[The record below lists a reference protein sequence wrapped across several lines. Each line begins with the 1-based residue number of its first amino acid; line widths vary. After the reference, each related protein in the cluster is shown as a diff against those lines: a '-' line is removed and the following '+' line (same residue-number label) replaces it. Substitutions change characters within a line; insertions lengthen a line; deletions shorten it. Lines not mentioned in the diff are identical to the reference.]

1 MNAAVD
7 SIKRNFGVKTTKKVN
22 KDRNEAPN
30 SIVRGK
36 SKESLAA
43 SFSQPPEASLGGS
56 RSGSIS
62 SRFKEEKSR
71 LAGLLEKSSSKQKK
85 ESKQE
90 LPPDLFD
97 PEDWGQPFEPGTSVE
112 PKEAKEA
119 DQGLKAVQRAGSE
132 AGSETLPE
140 AQDSEEIVVNAID
153 MEETTEAAPPTAP
166 AVPSLA
172 HFLARSALEDALT
185 VDESLPWRRGRLVL
199 LGQGRAGKT
208 STVRSLVG
216 KPFDEKQTS
225 TLGVETSSCE
235 IHRSDAVN
243 WNETGHSSET
253 EGLLKQL
260 LTRHA
265 PAPAPVQAPPAPEE
279 KAAKAEGE
287 AMPEHERKRSASSVA
302 LASRLPIEE
311 VATRLEQQMTS
322 QSTGQAIT
330 FSTWDFG
337 GQSVFH
343 NLHHLFLS
351 RYSVYL
357 VVFKM
362 PHMLKDPHR
371 AVEMIRYWLN
381 SLALHAKGA
390 PILLVGT
397 HKDQV
402 KTSEEHR
409 RISERLLEI
418 LGDRLVEQVTPF
430 AKEQEDGLWFYP
442 IDNSLSGAVSPDPVV
457 AELRQAIEVVAKED
471 PEEYLERPIPIRW
484 RAILDI
490 LLEQEASFLTMTE
503 MKRMAAEQCL
513 PAWQLMPMLE
523 MFHELGV
530 LFHFSTPAEL
540 REIVILQPQWLVS
553 GMCQVIF
560 DWSLHEQEHHKV
572 IKLEM
577 KSAYDA
583 WREKGMVT
591 RRLLDRL
598 WEFGFEAPH
607 LKAFLLRFMEEV
619 ALVCEVDPGNFLVP
633 CLLPP
638 AAAVETA
645 APQSFVLDFGASFL
659 PDSLFRRLICYAV
672 QKSSRKDRLR
682 LFASHGFLSFEGH
695 DCCIRAKLESD
706 EIQVDLSS
714 QNDTGPWLV
723 LHTITNLVEHLRLD
737 FMKEIRYEVLLCH
750 PQNRQMRVKK
760 EDVEN
765 AREKGQAKFRPKGT
779 TRVVQTADFDAF
791 FNAETKPPSILVDS
805 QWRQL
810 KSTWPFLARHEHQFG
825 SAERTAL
832 YCYLRDPAHWGI
844 SWSALESIENDAKQH
859 FGSTYRDKSMW
870 HVVQEIVKPSCA
882 QTGAPMTL
890 VRNGWEVLPVQ
901 DFVTHCWREPFHEF
915 MDSLRH
921 AYDVNVVK
929 PNLFI
934 CAFSLFQGDV
944 SDIEQALGQ
953 SIPQAPFV
961 KALRSAERYVV
972 VRNRM
977 EDLYTRAWCLVEY
990 IYAKKFGF
998 YKDKVL
1004 ITGPNDFSASQTT
1017 CTQIRA
1023 SSEEDRLK
1031 IFKFIMDEGGPSVID
1046 PQISEFRAF
1055 DARFGA
1061 PM

>member
-1 MNAAVD
+1 M
-7 SIKRNFGVKTTKKVN
+7 FGLKTRKKVN
-22 KDRNEAPN
+22 KN
-30 SIVRGK
+30 SQEGPK
-36 SKESLAA
+36 SKESEAA
-43 SFSQPPEASLGGS
+43 SSSQPPERSLRRNLS
-56 RSGSIS
+56 E
-62 SRFKEEKSR
+62 KENRLPAR
-71 LAGLLEKSSSKQKK
+71 LAGLLEKRSKEKK
-85 ESKQE
+85 ESKE
-90 LPPDLFD
+90 PPPPDLFD
-97 PEDWGQPFEPGTSVE
+97 PEDWAEPSERGASAE
-112 PKEAKEA
+112 PRK
-119 DQGLKAVQRAGSE
+119 GLKTQGAGEES
-132 AGSETLPE
+132 LQ
-140 AQDSEEIVVNAID
+140 AQE
-153 MEETTEAAPPTAP
+153 EETTEAAPPEP
-166 AVPSLA
+166 AGTSLA
-172 HFLARSALEDALT
+172 HFLARSALEDALA

-216 KPFDEKQTS
+216 KPFDEAQNS

-243 WNETGHSSET
+243 WHETEGHSSET

-260 LTRHA
+260 LHR
-265 PAPAPVQAPPAPEE
+265 PDRAPPAED
-279 KAAKAEGE
+279 KAAKAAEE
-287 AMPEHERKRSASSVA
+287 VPKPERSGSRRLPEDAKRVEEQRKRSASSVA
-302 LASRLPIEE
+302 LAGRLPIEE

-322 QSTGQAIT
+322 QSTGHSIT

-362 PHMLKDPHR
+362 PHMMKDPQR

-390 PILLVGT
+390 PILSVGT

-402 KTSEEHR
+402 KTSEEHKK
-409 RISERLLEI
+409 ISEMLLEI

-442 IDNSLSGAVSPDPVV
+442 IDNSLSGARSPDPVV
-457 AELRQAIEVVAKED
+457 AELRHAIEVVAKED

-484 RAILDI
+484 HGILDI
-490 LLEQEASFLTMTE
+490 LLKQEESFLTMAE

-577 KSAYDA
+577 KSAYDS

-598 WEFGFEAPH
+598 WEFGFEEPH

-619 ALVCEVDPGNFLVP
+619 ALVCEVDPGTFLVP

-695 DCCIRAKLESD
+695 DCCIHAKLESD

-714 QNDTGPWLV
+714 QSDTGPWLV

-760 EDVEN
+760 EDVES

-791 FNAETKPPSILVDS
+791 FNAQSQPPSILVDS

-890 VRNGWEVLPVQ
+890 VRNGWQVLPVQ

-1004 ITGPNDFSASQTT
+1004 ITGPNDFSDSQTT

-1023 SSEEDRLK
+1023 SNEEDRLK

-1055 DARFGA
+1055 DARFGS
-1061 PM
+1061 PV

>member
-1 MNAAVD
+1 M
-7 SIKRNFGVKTTKKVN
+7 FGLKTRKKVN
-22 KDRNEAPN
+22 KN
-30 SIVRGK
+30 SQEGPK
-36 SKESLAA
+36 SKESEAA
-43 SFSQPPEASLGGS
+43 SSSQPPERSLRRNLS
-56 RSGSIS
+56 E
-62 SRFKEEKSR
+62 KENRLPAR
-71 LAGLLEKSSSKQKK
+71 LAGLLEKRSKEKK
-85 ESKQE
+85 ESKE
-90 LPPDLFD
+90 PPPPDLFD
-97 PEDWGQPFEPGTSVE
+97 PEDWAEPSERGASAE
-112 PKEAKEA
+112 PRK
-119 DQGLKAVQRAGSE
+119 GLKTQGAGEES
-132 AGSETLPE
+132 LQ
-140 AQDSEEIVVNAID
+140 AQE
-153 MEETTEAAPPTAP
+153 EETTEAAPPEP
-166 AVPSLA
+166 AGTSLA
-172 HFLARSALEDALT
+172 HFLARSALEDALA

-216 KPFDEKQTS
+216 KPFDEAQNS

-243 WNETGHSSET
+243 WHETEGHSSET

-260 LTRHA
+260 LHR
-265 PAPAPVQAPPAPEE
+265 PDRAPPAED
-279 KAAKAEGE
+279 KAAKAAEE
-287 AMPEHERKRSASSVA
+287 VPKPERSGSRRLPEDAKRVEEQRKRSASSVA
-302 LASRLPIEE
+302 LAGRLPIEE

-322 QSTGQAIT
+322 QSTGHSIT

-362 PHMLKDPHR
+362 PHMMKDPQR

-390 PILLVGT
+390 PILSVGT

-402 KTSEEHR
+402 KTSEEHKK
-409 RISERLLEI
+409 ISEMLLEI

-442 IDNSLSGAVSPDPVV
+442 IDNSLSGARSPDPVV
-457 AELRQAIEVVAKED
+457 AELRHAIEVVAKED

-484 RAILDI
+484 HGILDI
-490 LLEQEASFLTMTE
+490 LLKQEESFLTMTE

-577 KSAYDA
+577 KSAYDS

-598 WEFGFEAPH
+598 WEFGFEEPH

-619 ALVCEVDPGNFLVP
+619 ALVCEVDPGTFLVP

-695 DCCIRAKLESD
+695 DCCIHAKLESD

-714 QNDTGPWLV
+714 QSDTGPWLV

-760 EDVEN
+760 EDVES

-791 FNAETKPPSILVDS
+791 LNAQSQPPSILVDS

-890 VRNGWEVLPVQ
+890 VRNGWQVLPVQ

-1004 ITGPNDFSASQTT
+1004 ITGPNDFSDSQTT

-1023 SSEEDRLK
+1023 SNEEDRLK

-1055 DARFGA
+1055 DARFGS
-1061 PM
+1061 PV

>member
-1 MNAAVD
+1 M
-7 SIKRNFGVKTTKKVN
+7 FGLKTRKKVN
-22 KDRNEAPN
+22 KN
-30 SIVRGK
+30 SQEGPK
-36 SKESLAA
+36 SKESEAA
-43 SFSQPPEASLGGS
+43 SSSQPPERSLRRNLS
-56 RSGSIS
+56 E
-62 SRFKEEKSR
+62 KENRLPAR
-71 LAGLLEKSSSKQKK
+71 LAGLLEKRSKEKK
-85 ESKQE
+85 ESKE
-90 LPPDLFD
+90 PPPPDLFD
-97 PEDWGQPFEPGTSVE
+97 PEDWAEPSERGASAE
-112 PKEAKEA
+112 PRK
-119 DQGLKAVQRAGSE
+119 GLKTQGAGEES
-132 AGSETLPE
+132 LQ
-140 AQDSEEIVVNAID
+140 AQE
-153 MEETTEAAPPTAP
+153 EETTEAAPPEP
-166 AVPSLA
+166 AGTSLA
-172 HFLARSALEDALT
+172 HFLARSALEDALA

-216 KPFDEKQTS
+216 KPFDEAQNS

-243 WNETGHSSET
+243 WHETEGHSSET

-260 LTRHA
+260 LHR
-265 PAPAPVQAPPAPEE
+265 PDRAPPAED
-279 KAAKAEGE
+279 KAAKAAEE
-287 AMPEHERKRSASSVA
+287 VPKPERSGSRRLPEDAKRVEEQRKRSASSVA
-302 LASRLPIEE
+302 LAGRLPIEE

-322 QSTGQAIT
+322 QSTGHSIT

-362 PHMLKDPHR
+362 PHMMKDPQR

-402 KTSEEHR
+402 KTSEEHKK
-409 RISERLLEI
+409 ISEMLLEI

-442 IDNSLSGAVSPDPVV
+442 IDNSLSGARSPDPVV
-457 AELRQAIEVVAKED
+457 AELRHAIEVVAKED

-484 RAILDI
+484 HGILDI
-490 LLEQEASFLTMTE
+490 LLKQEESFLTMAE

-577 KSAYDA
+577 KSAYDS

-598 WEFGFEAPH
+598 WEFGFEEPH

-619 ALVCEVDPGNFLVP
+619 ALVCEVDPGTFLVP

-695 DCCIRAKLESD
+695 DCCIHAKLESD

-714 QNDTGPWLV
+714 QSDTGPWLV

-760 EDVEN
+760 EDVES

-791 FNAETKPPSILVDS
+791 LNAQSQPPSILVDS

-890 VRNGWEVLPVQ
+890 VRNGWQVLPVQ

-1004 ITGPNDFSASQTT
+1004 ITGPNDFSDSQTT

-1023 SSEEDRLK
+1023 SNEEDRLK

-1055 DARFGA
+1055 DARFGS
-1061 PM
+1061 PV

>member
-1 MNAAVD
+1 M
-7 SIKRNFGVKTTKKVN
+7 FGLKTRKKVN
-22 KDRNEAPN
+22 KN
-30 SIVRGK
+30 SQEGPK
-36 SKESLAA
+36 SKESEAA
-43 SFSQPPEASLGGS
+43 SSSQPPERSLRRNLS
-56 RSGSIS
+56 E
-62 SRFKEEKSR
+62 KENRLPAR
-71 LAGLLEKSSSKQKK
+71 LAGLLEKRSKEKK
-85 ESKQE
+85 ESKE
-90 LPPDLFD
+90 PPPPDLFD
-97 PEDWGQPFEPGTSVE
+97 PEDWAEPSERGASAE
-112 PKEAKEA
+112 PRK
-119 DQGLKAVQRAGSE
+119 GLKTQGAGEES
-132 AGSETLPE
+132 LQ
-140 AQDSEEIVVNAID
+140 AQE
-153 MEETTEAAPPTAP
+153 EETTEAAPPEP
-166 AVPSLA
+166 AGTSLA
-172 HFLARSALEDALT
+172 HFLARSALEDALA

-216 KPFDEKQTS
+216 KPFDEAQNS

-243 WNETGHSSET
+243 WHETEGHSSET

-260 LTRHA
+260 LHR
-265 PAPAPVQAPPAPEE
+265 PDRAPPAED
-279 KAAKAEGE
+279 KAAKAAEE
-287 AMPEHERKRSASSVA
+287 VPKPERSGSRRLPEDAKRVEEQRKRSASSVA
-302 LASRLPIEE
+302 LAGRLPIEE

-322 QSTGQAIT
+322 QSTGHSIT

-362 PHMLKDPHR
+362 PHMMKDPQR

-390 PILLVGT
+390 PILSVGT

-402 KTSEEHR
+402 KTSEEHKK
-409 RISERLLEI
+409 ISEMLLEI

-442 IDNSLSGAVSPDPVV
+442 IDNSLSGARSPDPVV
-457 AELRQAIEVVAKED
+457 AELRHAIEVVAKED

-484 RAILDI
+484 HGILDI
-490 LLEQEASFLTMTE
+490 LLKQEESFLTMAE

-577 KSAYDA
+577 KSAYDS

-598 WEFGFEAPH
+598 WEFGFEEPH

-619 ALVCEVDPGNFLVP
+619 ALVCEVDPGTFLVP

-695 DCCIRAKLESD
+695 DCCIHAKLESD

-714 QNDTGPWLV
+714 QSDTGPWLV

-760 EDVEN
+760 EDVES

-791 FNAETKPPSILVDS
+791 LNAQSQPPSILVDS

-890 VRNGWEVLPVQ
+890 VRNGWQVLPVQ

-1004 ITGPNDFSASQTT
+1004 ITGPNDFSDSQTT

-1023 SSEEDRLK
+1023 SNEEDRLK

-1055 DARFGA
+1055 DARFGS
-1061 PM
+1061 PV